1 MSRHVAVVG
10 ATGAVGQEFV
20 RILEQRKFPLDRIT
34 FLASQ
39 RSAGKKVTF
48 DGREHPIQVL
58 TEQSFK
64 GVDIGLFSA
73 GASIS
78 RQFAPIAAK
87 AGAVVVDNSSAF
99 RMEPDVPLVVPEV
112 NPGDIAAHKGIIA
125 NPNCST
131 IIMVVAVWPL
141 HRVNPVERM
150 VVSTYQ
156 AASGAGYQAML
167 ELQEQTRAVLDGRP
181 VTVAKLPQQIAFNL
195 FPHVDVFLPN
205 GYTKEEMRM
214 VNETRKMFHD
224 DRIQVSATC
233 VRVPVLRAHSEAINL
248 RFARPMKPEQVRE
261 LISKA
266 PGVKLVDDVANK
278 RYPMP
283 MEASDGDDVF
293 VGRIRQDISQPDGRG
308 IELFIS
314 GDQIRKGAALNAIQ
328 IAERLIQ

>member
-1 MSRHVAVVG
+1 MARHVAIVG
-10 ATGAVGQEFV
+10 ASGAVGQEFI
-20 RILEQRKFPLDRIT
+20 RILEQRKFPIERIT
-34 FLASQ
+34 FLASR

-48 DGREHPIQVL
+48 GGREYAIQEL
-58 TEQSFK
+58 TEKSFE
-64 GVDIGLFSA
+64 GVDLALFSA

-78 RQFAPIAAK
+78 KQFAPIAARS
-87 AGAVVVDNSSAF
+87 GAVVVDNSSAF
-99 RMEPDVPLVVPEV
+99 RMDPDVPLVVPEV
-112 NPGDIAAHKGIIA
+112 NPQDIATHKGIIA

-141 HRVNPVERM
+141 HKGNPVERM

-195 FPHVDVFLPN
+195 FPHVDIFLEN
-205 GYTKEEMRM
+205 GYTKEEMKM

-224 DRIQVSATC
+224 DHILVSATC
-233 VRVPVLRAHSEAINL
+233 VRVPVLRAHSESVNL
-248 RFARPMKPEQVRE
+248 RFARPVKPELIRE
-261 LISKA
+261 ILNGA
-266 PGVKLVDDVANK
+266 PGVKVVDQVENK

-283 MEASDGDDVF
+283 IEASDGDDVL
-293 VGRIRQDISQPDGRG
+293 VGRIRQDIRQPDGRG

-328 IAERLIQ
+328 IAERIG